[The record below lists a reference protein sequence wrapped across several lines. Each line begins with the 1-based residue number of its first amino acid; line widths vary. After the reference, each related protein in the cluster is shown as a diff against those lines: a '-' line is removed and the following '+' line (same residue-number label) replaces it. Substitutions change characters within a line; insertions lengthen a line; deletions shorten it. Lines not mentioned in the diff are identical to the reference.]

1 TKLDGV
7 PPGHKDDRH
16 RRGCGLGRERRRGIA
31 DDQGYLP
38 AKKVR
43 HERRQSILLILGPI
57 FDRDAVAFDV
67 PFFRKAV
74 AECNYARPQLRWR
87 STVEES
93 DHRHRRLL
101 RARCERPRGRRAAEQ
116 RDELATLHSITSSA
130 ATSSLSGTVMPSIL
144 AVW

>member
-1 TKLDGV
+1 MMRSRWRV
-7 PPGHKDDRH
+7 ASAPGHKDDRH

-43 HERRQSILLILGPI
+43 HERRQSILLILGPV

-93 DHRHRRLL
+93 DHGHRLL
-101 RARCERPRGRRAAEQ
+101 RARRERPRSRAAEQ
-116 RDELATLHSITSSA
+116 RYELAPPCMTRKEHSE
-130 ATSSLSGTVMPSIL
+130 G
-144 AVW
+144 

>member
-1 TKLDGV
+1 LTGS
-7 PPGHKDDRH
+7 PPGHKDD

-31 DDQGYLP
+31 YDQGYLP

-43 HERRQSILLILGPI
+43 HERRQSILLILGPV

-87 STVEES
+87 GTVEES
-93 DHRHRRLL
+93 DHGHRLL
-101 RARCERPRGRRAAEQ
+101 RARRKRPRGRSAAE
-116 RDELATLHSITSSA
+116 R
-130 ATSSLSGTVMPSIL
+130 G
-144 AVW
+144 